1 LHDHRDRFKEDIEVR
16 KKGSSL
22 DKRKASNKERRHKR
36 ENVGGK
42 GGKQKLKENID
53 TGHYKC
59 F

>member
-42 GGKQKLKENID
+42 GGKQKLKENI
-53 TGHYKC
+53 
-59 F
+59 